1 MNRTAAEDPD
11 NFRRPVISVFPKLHY
26 SHLQEC
32 GQHPSRHALQTIY
45 LVYLTVRIQKSAWLI
60 DHLKLVAK
68 TFSFSGLQKPEGE
81 EQQYL
86 QDDQKQIHRTSDP
99 RASVTKM
106 KTTKDLLMHEQIAK
120 HLWESAVFVHV

>member
-11 NFRRPVISVFPKLHY
+11 NFIRPVISVFPKLHY

-60 DHLKLVAK
+60 NHLKLVAK
-68 TFSFSGLQKPEGE
+68 TFSFSELQKPEGE
-81 EQQYL
+81 E
-86 QDDQKQIHRTSDP
+86 
-99 RASVTKM
+99 
-106 KTTKDLLMHEQIAK
+106 
-120 HLWESAVFVHV
+120 